1 MKTVAIFGSTGSVGE
16 SALKVLSNN
25 KSQFNLVCLSAH
37 SNYEKLK
44 KLKKKHFSKKII
56 LTDKNLNKQMSLID
70 KNIILE
76 KNLFKRKKKIDYV
89 ISGTPGYDA
98 LSFNLKLI
106 KISKNLL
113 IANKETI
120 ICGGNFFLNYAK
132 KYKCNIIPIDSEHHC
147 VHVAIKFLKNL
158 NNVDKIYLV
167 ASGGPFLQ
175 KKIKYNEKIKNV
187 VKHPNWKMGNK
198 ISVDSSTFANKILE
212 LFEAKI
218 LFNLSYK
225 HLKIIVEE
233 ESNFHAILKLKN
245 NIYLPIVHKPNMQI
259 PIASSLDLPNK
270 YDLKLS
276 NMNVKFVDPDLKKFP
291 IIKLGFKILKYYG
304 HAGMIVFNVINDKL
318 VYKFLKNAIKYGDIS
333 KFLINCFKKKY
344 IRKMSKTK
352 LSCLMDVKKFISKVD
367 KIKL

>member
-1 MKTVAIFGSTGSVGE
+1 M
-16 SALKVLSNN
+16 
-25 KSQFNLVCLSAH
+25 
-37 SNYEKLK
+37 
-44 KLKKKHFSKKII
+44 
-56 LTDKNLNKQMSLID
+56 
-70 KNIILE
+70 
-76 KNLFKRKKKIDYV
+76 
-89 ISGTPGYDA
+89 
-98 LSFNLKLI
+98 
-106 KISKNLL
+106 
-113 IANKETI
+113 
-120 ICGGNFFLNYAK
+120 
-132 KYKCNIIPIDSEHHC
+132 
-147 VHVAIKFLKNL
+147 AIKFLKNL